1 MPQLTHS
8 TTGNDSL
15 LLTIVK
21 AIVASSSH
29 PSQFDSRDGGA
40 AAAEGLLSS
49 YDPAMVR
56 QFHADGDSKQ
66 YRQPTITMQQANT
79 SKQLAMV
86 SQLMS
91 GAGALAVYLCTG
103 NVAVTTALVAV
114 DQLSIPLSSALVLVC
129 KFLGNEGKS
138 LLFAQPTS
146 NDPTALDPKVFA
158 QLGAKGKAKVL
169 VEQLQAQT
177 DRAKVKAEEA
187 TKRLQI
193 CLCGVVALCVI
204 GVFFYLHRHPT
215 TSHGSSSEGSVGGPS
230 FTKLRL

>member
-1 MPQLTHS
+1 M
-8 TTGNDSL
+8 
-15 LLTIVK
+15 LTIVK

-91 GAGALAVYLCTG
+91 GAGALAVYLGTG
-103 NVAVTTALVAV
+103 NVSFTGALFAV
-114 DQLSIPLSSALVLVC
+114 DQLSIPLGSALVLAS
-129 KFLGNEGKS
+129 KFVYNGGMS
-138 LLFAQPTS
+138 LLLAQPTS

-158 QLGAKGKAKVL
+158 QLGVKGKARVL

-204 GVFFYLHRHPT
+204 GVFFYVHRHPT